1 MKMFDPDKKFFF
13 MKNIPDFIMTKA
25 LYVNLLDIQMY
36 FLLFMKLDF
45 MKRYIDKKSKKKVL

>member
-45 MKRYIDKKSKKKVL
+45 MKRYIDKK